1 MLILVKGREVQRAL
15 FAEMAKD
22 RPAASRHFLA
32 AAHLEIVL
40 ADDYRSVSDEEMV
53 LRSLI
58 SAASCFW
65 RGGQPA
71 QAERVF
77 DEIRKNFPTEAGTIQ
92 ELRDELSQ
100 DYPAQAS

>member
-1 MLILVKGREVQRAL
+1 MLVTVKAREFQRGML
-15 FAEMAKD
+15 AEMQKD
-22 RPAASRHFLA
+22 QAAASKHFLA
-32 AAHLEIVL
+32 AAHLELVL

-53 LRSLI
+53 VRSLI

-71 QAERVF
+71 QADRVF
-77 DEIRKNFPTEAGTIQ
+77 DDIRQNFPNEAGTIG
-92 ELRDELSQ
+92 ELRDELAR

>member
-1 MLILVKGREVQRAL
+1 MLVTVKAREFQRGTL
-15 FAEMAKD
+15 AEMRKD
-22 RPAASRHFLA
+22 QAAARKHFLA
-32 AAHLEIVL
+32 AAHLEVVL
-40 ADDYRSVSDEEMV
+40 ADDYRSVGDEEMV

-71 QAERVF
+71 EADRVF
-77 DEIRKNFPTEAGTIQ
+77 DEIRQTFPNETGTVG
-92 ELRDELSQ
+92 ELRDELAR